1 MRPPGR
7 LPAHEVTTAALPAL
21 HPLHVDCGRPP
32 CPPFVGQAAHGGP
45 FGFDPFRLYRRG
57 EITNPNVLVLGQ
69 IGRGKSALVKTWL
82 WRMALTGVVGF
93 VVDPKGEYGAL
104 ARAWG
109 VEVTRL
115 APGSGTRLNPLEV
128 GGGPGS
134 GRARARELLTVLAEV
149 TLGRPA
155 GPREHAALDA
165 AVASS
170 DGRGTPTLS
179 AIVSALLD
187 PGSEV
192 AHRLRTTEEVLR
204 EDGRDLALALGR
216 LLHGE
221 LGDVFAG
228 ASHNAPAG
236 HDGLVVVDLSRLHG
250 SSSLGLLMLCALA
263 WLDGQLLDGRPRIVV
278 LDEAWALLESAPVT
292 RWLRASW
299 KLARA
304 RGVAHVAV
312 LHRLGDLR
320 GAGDDSTAPAR
331 MAEALLADSETR
343 IVLGQAPE
351 DAADVQRALG
361 LSDVER
367 DLLPRLARGDALWQ
381 VGRRTLLV
389 HHRIAAGE
397 WGLVDTDDRMRTDG

>member
-7 LPAHEVTTAALPAL
+7 LPPHEITTAALPAL
-21 HPLHVDCGRPP
+21 HPLHADCGRPP
-32 CPPFVGQAAHGGP
+32 CPPLVGQAAHGGP

-82 WRMALTGVVGF
+82 WRMALTGAVGF
-93 VVDPKGEYGAL
+93 VVDPKGEYDAL
-104 ARAWG
+104 AHAWG
-109 VEVTRL
+109 VEVIRL
-115 APGSGTRLNPLEV
+115 APGRGVRLNPLDAA
-128 GGGPGS
+128 GDPGP

-149 TLGRPA
+149 ALGRPV

-165 AVASS
+165 AVAARPS
-170 DGRGTPTLS
+170 GTAPTLS
-179 AIVSALLD
+179 AIVAALLD
-187 PGSEV
+187 PGPAV
-192 AHRLRTTEEVLR
+192 AHELRTTEEILR

-221 LGDVFAG
+221 VGDVFDG
-228 ASHNAPAG
+228 ASRTAPRG
-236 HDGLVVVDLSRLHG
+236 NDGLVVVDLSRLYG

-278 LDEAWALLESAPVT
+278 LDEAWALLGSAPVT

-320 GAGDDSTAPAR
+320 VAADDSAAPAR

-343 IVLGQAPE
+343 IILGQAPE

-389 HHRIAAGE
+389 HHRVAAGE
-397 WGLVDTDDRMRTDG
+397 WALVDTDERMRRQ